1 MGFRARV
8 FVALLVLA
16 VAFSGC
22 KDDKIPDT
30 SGIKVDLKTYRFD
43 KDLYAID
50 TNHIGE
56 GLTKLAGKYPDFLNY
71 FLDTV
76 MAYELHGNY
85 SDTAIGIRE
94 GLKPFLAF
102 KDYKDLEDTIV
113 KHYPDT
119 KATDERLVSGFKLMK
134 HYFPEYNEPRIIYLS
149 MGLSKWPS
157 FPLDSS
163 TVCVALDMFL
173 GDGFPHYAA
182 IGLPEYMNKHMRE
195 SYIPVSVFT
204 SIYRVGFPWEP
215 QEKSLLQLMI
225 EKGKEQY
232 FLHMMLPSTPD
243 SVLMG
248 FSKPQTE
255 WCEANEALIYNFFV
269 QNKLL
274 YNKIA
279 MDIMSYVTDGP
290 FARGLEPVSNPQKV
304 TPGNIGTWL
313 GYRIVASYMAQN
325 PQVTLRDLL
334 LQKKEPVQ
342 FLSDAKYKPR

>member
-1 MGFRARV
+1 
-8 FVALLVLA
+8 
-16 VAFSGC
+16 
-22 KDDKIPDT
+22 
-30 SGIKVDLKTYRFD
+30 
-43 KDLYAID
+43 
-50 TNHIGE
+50 
-56 GLTKLAGKYPDFLNY
+56 
-71 FLDTV
+71 
-76 MAYELHGNY
+76 
-85 SDTAIGIRE
+85 
-94 GLKPFLAF
+94 LKPFLAF